1 MQLPDYEL
9 RDAYQKRIGVLEV
22 TSVVASDIL
31 SFNASRR
38 KLDFS
43 SDQLRCTWFVVMQ
56 SADFS
61 HAELNR
67 LSKVPPPLL
76 IQTEDAGIAPFGPE
90 ALVPGFTYNVGDEP
104 TTSLYEA
111 GVKMLNARPG
121 ASIKAGEVFLQPPA
135 QGGAIGP
142 TDVTRA
148 AQIALGKE
156 DNLKKLSTAG
166 VGERAEL
173 FVWMDEGSASAALT
187 TPRLF
192 PNVASSWPTDG
203 PTLPTPVTRVWA
215 AVGPN
220 DCDVLARGL
229 WVADGGTWEVI
240 ASPPRLSL

>member
-1 MQLPDYEL
+1 
-9 RDAYQKRIGVLEV
+9 
-22 TSVVASDIL
+22 
-31 SFNASRR
+31 
-38 KLDFS
+38 
-43 SDQLRCTWFVVMQ
+43 MQ

-76 IQTEDAGIAPFGPE
+76 IQTEDAGI
-90 ALVPGFTYNVGDEP
+90 V
-104 TTSLYEA
+104 
-111 GVKMLNARPG
+111 NARPG

>member
-1 MQLPDYEL
+1 LKPPTLAESQAARIVAAHTNCLTEQLDPGGGAVQLPDYEL

-111 GVKMLNARPG
+111 GVKMLNLEN
-121 ASIKAGEVFLQPPA
+121 SS
-135 QGGAIGP
+135 GP
-142 TDVTRA
+142 RTLTENGPVVTLR
-148 AQIALGKE
+148 
-156 DNLKKLSTAG
+156 
-166 VGERAEL
+166 
-173 FVWMDEGSASAALT
+173 
-187 TPRLF
+187 
-192 PNVASSWPTDG
+192 
-203 PTLPTPVTRVWA
+203 
-215 AVGPN
+215 
-220 DCDVLARGL
+220 
-229 WVADGGTWEVI
+229 
-240 ASPPRLSL
+240 